1 MLFELCAG
9 TQEEPRQE
17 EHNPIQQKKKAS
29 QSDRKPSARRDNPS
43 SCAKYMSHAVGV
55 AAAAATAAVLGIV
68 SQELRTAKVAG
79 SSMAPTF
86 QTGSS
91 ILIERVS
98 LFLGAV
104 CHAALPLIEHRR
116 RMDHL
121 ATSATGFAAMAVAN
135 LDQASPRLVARTFK
149 LVAASHPSPG

>member
-1 MLFELCAG
+1 MRSLALTFSLG
-9 TQEEPRQE
+9 QFF
-17 EHNPIQQKKKAS
+17 
-29 QSDRKPSARRDNPS
+29 SAWRANGCSVS
-43 SCAKYMSHAVGV
+43 S
-55 AAAAATAAVLGIV
+55 
-68 SQELRTAKVAG
+68 
-79 SSMAPTF
+79 
-86 QTGSS
+86 
-91 ILIERVS
+91 ER
-98 LFLGAV
+98 L

>member
-1 MLFELCAG
+1 
-9 TQEEPRQE
+9 
-17 EHNPIQQKKKAS
+17 
-29 QSDRKPSARRDNPS
+29 
-43 SCAKYMSHAVGV
+43 MSHAVGV

-104 CHAALPLIEHRR
+104 DRDWLTKRVVGVGGDWLYARDGRLVRVPTEHVWVEVSRDTRCRGAATAGCFSWPATPLNTKNGRGQR
-116 RMDHL
+116 VKL
-121 ATSATGFAAMAVAN
+121 ATSVPLMY
-135 LDQASPRLVARTFK
+135 LI
-149 LVAASHPSPG
+149 

>member
-1 MLFELCAG
+1 
-9 TQEEPRQE
+9 
-17 EHNPIQQKKKAS
+17 
-29 QSDRKPSARRDNPS
+29 
-43 SCAKYMSHAVGV
+43 MSRAVGV

-68 SQELRTAKVAG
+68 SQQLRTAKVAG
-79 SSMAPTF
+79 SSMAPTL

-91 ILIERVS
+91 ILVERVS

-121 ATSATGFAAMAVAN
+121 VMDSRATLAPPSPPHSPPPPPAPSPALAATGRLARGDVVVLRSPEVERDEPSEAAKPCS
-135 LDQASPRLVARTFK
+135 LRTR
-149 LVAASHPSPG
+149 P

>member
-1 MLFELCAG
+1 
-9 TQEEPRQE
+9 
-17 EHNPIQQKKKAS
+17 
-29 QSDRKPSARRDNPS
+29 
-43 SCAKYMSHAVGV
+43 MSHAVGV

-104 CHAALPLIEHRR
+104 CHAALPL
-116 RMDHL
+116 
-121 ATSATGFAAMAVAN
+121 TGFFFPDALPEAAVPKSSKRRSQLFSRAN
-135 LDQASPRLVARTFK
+135 R
-149 LVAASHPSPG
+149 

>member
-1 MLFELCAG
+1 
-9 TQEEPRQE
+9 
-17 EHNPIQQKKKAS
+17 
-29 QSDRKPSARRDNPS
+29 
-43 SCAKYMSHAVGV
+43 MSHAVGV
-55 AAAAATAAVLGIV
+55 AAAAATAAVLGIA

-116 RMDHL
+116 RMGHL
-121 ATSATGFAAMAVAN
+121 VMGSRATLAPPSPPPSPPPPLPPSPALPPLPPSPALAAATGRLARGDVVVLRSPEVERDEPSEAAK
-135 LDQASPRLVARTFK
+135 LCSLRTR
-149 LVAASHPSPG
+149 P